1 MEIDETIN
9 IPVQRADKRYFP
21 LSQKHGAKGDKHTPH
36 VAQTE
41 ARGLISDVV
50 VREGALQ
57 IYLRSVVQV
66 HHNLL
71 YS

>member
-1 MEIDETIN
+1 MELDETIV
-9 IPVQRADKRYFP
+9 IPVERADKRYFP
-21 LSQKHGAKGDKHTPH
+21 LRARRGAEDKRAPL

-41 ARGLISDVV
+41 ARGLISEVV

-66 HHNLL
+66 
-71 YS
+71 YCKII